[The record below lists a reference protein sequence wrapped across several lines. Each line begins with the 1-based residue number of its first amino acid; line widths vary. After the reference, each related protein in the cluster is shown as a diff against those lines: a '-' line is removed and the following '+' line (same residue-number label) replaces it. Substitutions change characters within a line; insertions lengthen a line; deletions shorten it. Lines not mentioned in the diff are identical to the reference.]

1 MLNLIN
7 FCFKLLHLSIL
18 LRAIFDKKKSTYKP
32 LFEFERPCLVILP
45 DYCVLKDGLKSE
57 NPCLVILPD
66 YCGLKSENVIV
77 CVPTARAFL

>member
-1 MLNLIN
+1 MIFGLP
-7 FCFKLLHLSIL
+7 HLSIL

-45 DYCVLKDGLKSE
+45 DYCDYCVLKGGLKSE

-77 CVPTARAFL
+77 CVPTARALL